1 MLLKGVEEYF
11 VFHNLVWPNKIIKHK
26 TPDTHQAMVWEH
38 ICPSMWQGKI
48 SPAMCLD
55 TD

>member
-26 TPDTHQAMVWEH
+26 TSDTHQATAWEH
-38 ICPSMWQGKI
+38 IILPSMWQGKFL
-48 SPAMCLD
+48 PAICV
-55 TD
+55 